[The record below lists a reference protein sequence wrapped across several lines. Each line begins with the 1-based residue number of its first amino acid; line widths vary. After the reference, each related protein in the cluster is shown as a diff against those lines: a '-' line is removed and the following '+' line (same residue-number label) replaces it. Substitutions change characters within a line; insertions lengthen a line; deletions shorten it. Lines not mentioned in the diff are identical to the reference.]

1 MADSGE
7 EISELL
13 DRLTEEELQFI
24 RDLLK
29 DLLAGR

>member
-1 MADSGE
+1 MADSSE

-13 DRLTEEELQFI
+13 DRLTEEELRFI

-29 DLLAGR
+29 DLLVGR